1 MSSSASSSAPSS
13 ASSSGPFTVLITGAS
28 SGIGAELARQ
38 SAALGHHLAL
48 CARRTDR
55 LDALAAEITAAHP
68 SVTVRTYAL
77 DVTDADAVRE
87 VFRTADADARAAGGS
102 GLDRVV
108 ANAGLGQGRP
118 VGSGRPSANQRTATT
133 NVLGVL
139 AQAEA
144 AMELFRAADGGRGAG
159 HLVLISSVTA
169 LRGNRRSMAT
179 YGATTAFVANLGE
192 ALQSE
197 LVTAGSPIDV
207 TVILPGYIR
216 SEMNEKVEQNTPF
229 MVSTQRG
236 VRSILAAVEARRRKA
251 YAPEWPWRP
260 ISWLLK
266 VVPLRFLSKLM

>member
-1 MSSSASSSAPSS
+1 
-13 ASSSGPFTVLITGAS
+13 
-28 SGIGAELARQ
+28 
-38 SAALGHHLAL
+38 
-48 CARRTDR
+48 
-55 LDALAAEITAAHP
+55 
-68 SVTVRTYAL
+68 
-77 DVTDADAVRE
+77 
-87 VFRTADADARAAGGS
+87 
-102 GLDRVV
+102 
-108 ANAGLGQGRP
+108 
-118 VGSGRPSANQRTATT
+118 
-133 NVLGVL
+133 
-139 AQAEA
+139 
-144 AMELFRAADGGRGAG
+144 
-159 HLVLISSVTA
+159 
-169 LRGNRRSMAT
+169 MAT
-179 YGATTAFVANLGE
+179 YGATKAFVANQGE